1 MRGLIARRQEQVGS
15 NEAAVENALSVAKEV
30 ADVAV
35 LHDILFAFNA

>member
-1 MRGLIARRQEQVGS
+1 MGCISRRQKQVGS
-15 NEAAVENALSVAKEV
+15 IEAAAENALSVAKEV